1 MFVEKIFKRP
11 NNYFKSINSK
21 ERNILKN
28 DIITTLG
35 YGPQGRSQSLN
46 LRDNNFNVIVG
57 CRKSDE
63 NNSSWNNALKDG
75 WTPNKNLFEIEE
87 ACDKGTI
94 IQNLLSD
101 AGQINTWESIKKHL
115 TENKTLYFSHGFGVV
130 YNNQTGIV
138 PPDNIDVVL
147 IAPKGPG
154 IFCEKL
160 FRK

>member
-1 MFVEKIFKRP
+1 MDSQFNFYKNNVKIDI
-11 NNYFKSINSK
+11 NTENMDSINSK

-101 AGQINTWESIKKHL
+101 AKINT
-115 TENKTLYFSHGFGVV
+115 
-130 YNNQTGIV
+130 
-138 PPDNIDVVL
+138 
-147 IAPKGPG
+147 
-154 IFCEKL
+154 
-160 FRK
+160 